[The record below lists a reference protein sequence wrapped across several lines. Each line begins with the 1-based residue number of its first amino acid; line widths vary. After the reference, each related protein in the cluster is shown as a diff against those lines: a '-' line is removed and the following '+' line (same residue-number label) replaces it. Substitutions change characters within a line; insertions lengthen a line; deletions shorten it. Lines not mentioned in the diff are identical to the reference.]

1 MTEVGLLV
9 QRIIN
14 IVEFYKLDKGNI
26 ITKPR
31 TITSFTIVTRLIDKI
46 NSLTNKNRLIH
57 NSLMDMTSA
66 LSKTKKNEMKI
77 LV

>member
-66 LSKTKKNEMKI
+66 LSKTKRMK
-77 LV
+77 